1 MVNQMKL
8 ISRIPLIGAAAAVV
22 FSLTG
27 CASALNTASESK
39 FACDNNNTSCP
50 TPLEVY
56 RATHNTPKAIRD
68 GRTPEEW
75 KTGAKDGGQLRSMES
90 SEELARDLTTLAP
103 SSHLLTA
110 AEPPARPVRE
120 ASQVM
125 RIWVAP
131 WVDSTDNLNWATY
144 VYTEVTP
151 KRWSYGEQEVR
162 HQGMPAAFTPR

>member
-1 MVNQMKL
+1 MKSIARL
-8 ISRIPLIGAAAAVV
+8 SLFAAAIAVV
-22 FSLTG
+22 TTLTG

-39 FACDNNNTSCP
+39 FACDNNNTNCP

-56 RATHNTPKAIRD
+56 RATHNTPKSIRD

-75 KTGAKDGGQLRSMES
+75 KTGAKDGAPMRSFEPT
-90 SEELARDLTTLAP
+90 EELARDLTTLAP
-103 SSHLLTA
+103 SSQLLTA

-131 WVDSTDNLNWATY
+131 WVDNTDNLNWATY

-162 HQGMPAAFTPR
+162 HQGMPAAFIPR

>member
-1 MVNQMKL
+1 MNS
-8 ISRIPLIGAAAAVV
+8 ISRLTLAVAASACAMA
-22 FSLTG
+22 LTG
-27 CASALNTASESK
+27 CASTLNTASESK
-39 FACDNNNTSCP
+39 FACDNNNSNCP

-56 RATHNTPKAIRD
+56 QATHNSPKSIRN

-75 KTGAKDGGQLRSMES
+75 KTGAKEGGQIGKTDPAI
-90 SEELARDLTTLAP
+90 ELERDLTVLAP
-103 SSHLLTA
+103 SAHLLTA
-110 AEPPARPVRE
+110 AEPPALPMRQ
-120 ASQVM
+120 ASQIL

-162 HQGMPAAFTPR
+162 HQGMPAAFIPR

>member
-1 MVNQMKL
+1 MVKTMKFHTRTTL
-8 ISRIPLIGAAAAVV
+8 LVSFALLA
-22 FSLTG
+22 LTG

-39 FACDNNNTSCP
+39 FACDPATNDCP

-56 RATHNTPKAIRD
+56 QATHSTPKSISN

-75 KTGAKDGGQLRSMES
+75 KTGAKDGGQIKQNLSVD
-90 SEELARDLTTLAP
+90 ELAKDLTHIAP
-103 SSHLLTA
+103 SAHLLTA
-110 AEPPARPVRE
+110 AEPPAAPLRQ

-131 WVDSTDNLNWATY
+131 WVDSNDNLNWATHI
-144 VYTEVTP
+144 YTEVTP

-162 HQGMPAAFTPR
+162 HQGMPAAFIPR

>member
-1 MVNQMKL
+1 MNS
-8 ISRIPLIGAAAAVV
+8 ISR
-22 FSLTG
+22 FSLLVSASACAMVLTG

-39 FACDNNNTSCP
+39 FACDNNNSTCP

-56 RATHNTPKAIRD
+56 QATHNAPKSIRN

-75 KTGAKDGGQLRSMES
+75 KTGAKEGGEITKTDPVMEL
-90 SEELARDLTTLAP
+90 ERDLTELAP

-110 AEPPARPVRE
+110 AEPPALPMRQ
-120 ASQVM
+120 ASQIM

-162 HQGMPAAFTPR
+162 HQGMPAAFIPR

>member
-1 MVNQMKL
+1 MK
-8 ISRIPLIGAAAAVV
+8 SIPQFSMLAAASVCSLA
-22 FSLTG
+22 LTG
-27 CASALNTASESK
+27 CASALNTAGDSK
-39 FACDNNNTSCP
+39 FACDNDSTCP

-56 RATHNTPKAIRD
+56 QATHNTPKSISN

-75 KTGAKDGGQLRSMES
+75 KTGAKEGGQIKMTDPGR
-90 SEELARDLTTLAP
+90 ELERDLTEIAP

-110 AEPPARPVRE
+110 AEPPALPMRQ
-120 ASQVM
+120 ASQIM

-162 HQGMPAAFTPR
+162 HQGMPAAFIPR

>member
-1 MVNQMKL
+1 MVKF
-8 ISRIPLIGAAAAVV
+8 SRPTAFLA
-22 FSLTG
+22 SLSVLVLSG

-39 FACDNNNTSCP
+39 FACDASTNNCP

-56 RATHNTPKAIRD
+56 QATHNTPKSIRN
-68 GRTPEEW
+68 GRTPDEW
-75 KTGAKDGGQLRSMES
+75 KTGSKDDGKITQREPT
-90 SEELARDLTTLAP
+90 EDLARDLTEIAP

-110 AEPPARPVRE
+110 AEPPALPIRQ

-131 WVDSTDNLNWATY
+131 WVDNADNLNWATHI
-144 VYTEVTP
+144 YTEVTP

-162 HQGMPAAFTPR
+162 HQGMPAAFIPR